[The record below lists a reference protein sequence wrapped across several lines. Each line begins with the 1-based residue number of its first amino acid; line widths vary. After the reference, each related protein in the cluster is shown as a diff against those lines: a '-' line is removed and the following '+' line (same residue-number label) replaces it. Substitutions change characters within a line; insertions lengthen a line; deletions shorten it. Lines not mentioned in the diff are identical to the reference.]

1 MSAAQWV
8 TPVDPDAVAGPAE
21 ALFRSTFGGAA
32 DGVWTAP
39 GRVNLIGEHVDYA
52 GGLVL
57 PFALPYVTVVAV
69 RVRGDGILHAVSTH
83 TGEYWQGPLDDVAP
97 GHPAGWAAYVAGV
110 VWALRRSGH
119 LTAGTGFDVAVHST
133 VPAGSGLSSSAAL
146 ECAFALAVAD
156 LAGLPTDDAGRRP
169 LITASILAE
178 NEIAGASTGGM
189 DQSVAMLARPGH
201 ALLLDCRDGAT
212 RHVPLDFDSA
222 DARLVVIDTNA
233 PHRLVDGQYGN
244 RRATIEKACADLGVA
259 TLRDAADPDAAV
271 AALSSPAAQRVR
283 HVLGEIRRVRE
294 VADLLDRG
302 RIADIGDALNRS
314 HASLRDDYEVSS
326 VELDS
331 AVDAALEAGVWG
343 ARMTGGGF
351 GGSAIALVPADR
363 VDAVAENVARRAG
376 TASLPVPQFL
386 HAEPSGSAHR
396 L

>member
-1 MSAAQWV
+1 MSAPQWV
-8 TPVDPDAVAGPAE
+8 DPVDVGTVAGTAE
-21 ALFRSTFGGAA
+21 ALFRSTFGGVA
-32 DGVWTAP
+32 DGVWAAP

-83 TGEYWQGPLDDVAP
+83 TGESWRGPLDGVAA

-133 VPAGSGLSSSAAL
+133 VPVGSGLSSSAAL

-169 LITASILAE
+169 LIAASILAE

-189 DQSVAMLARPGH
+189 DQSVAMLARPGQ
-201 ALLLDCRDGAT
+201 ALLLDCRGGAT
-212 RHVPLDFDSA
+212 RHVPLDFDA
-222 DARLVVIDTNA
+222 AGARLVVIDTNA

-244 RRATIEKACADLGVA
+244 RRATVEKACADLGVA
-259 TLRDAADPDAAV
+259 TLRDVADADAAV

-326 VELDS
+326 IELDS
-331 AVDAALEAGVWG
+331 AVDAALEAGAWG

-351 GGSAIALVPADR
+351 GGSAIALAPADQ
-363 VDAVAENVARRAG
+363 VDAVVENVARRAD
-376 TASLPVPQFL
+376 TAGLPVPQFL